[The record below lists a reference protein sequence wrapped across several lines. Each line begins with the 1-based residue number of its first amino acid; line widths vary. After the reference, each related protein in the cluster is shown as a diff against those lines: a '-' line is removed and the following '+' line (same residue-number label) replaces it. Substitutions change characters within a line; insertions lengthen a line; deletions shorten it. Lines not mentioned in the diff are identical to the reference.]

1 MISKLTKTNYQIRLG
16 VLVLASLSPII
27 CLLYEYKPSL
37 SSYWNSEMQPL
48 FIIANVFT
56 SYYLY
61 QIKNWKPSALMLLLL
76 TAFSVNLYPSIHN
89 SLAILFFVV
98 TLYPL
103 KMTNHYK
110 WVGWIY
116 VSSMAV
122 LPFSMLGAEIIAIW
136 SLCLHQGLMLRKL
149 NKLKQMKDE

>member
-1 MISKLTKTNYQIRLG
+1 MRLG

-27 CLLYEYKPSL
+27 CLLYEYRPSL
-37 SSYWNSEMQPL
+37 SSYWNTGMQPL
-48 FIIANVFT
+48 FIIANVLT

-61 QIKNWKPSALMLLLL
+61 QIKNWRPSSLMLLLL
-76 TAFSVNLYPSIHN
+76 TAFSINLYPTLHN
-89 SLAILFFVV
+89 GLAILFFIV

-103 KMTNHYK
+103 RMTNHYK

-116 VSSMAV
+116 LFSMV
-122 LPFSMLGAEIIAIW
+122 ILPFNMLGAEIIAIW

-149 NKLKQMKDE
+149 NKLNQNKEDERNSNI